1 MPPRAQL
8 GGQVLYL
15 LCINFNNNSQHSRHS
30 PLYHMNHNASTTEHS
45 PSQCMDYGPSDAQ
58 PTTSSL
64 STYNNNMRH
73 GTVMDTVTER
83 QVLLATSHQ
92 PPRTRIQPARLRA
105 VAEAVDRNRSPSDA
119 L

>member
-30 PLYHMNHNASTTEHS
+30 PLYHRKNLTVPASHELW
-45 PSQCMDYGPSDAQ
+45 SQCAVMLNLQSSI
-58 PTTSSL
+58 SSL
-64 STYNNNMRH
+64 SINNNMRH
-73 GTVMDTVTER
+73 AVMVLMVTVTER
-83 QVLLATSHQ
+83 HVLLATSHQ

-105 VAEAVDRNRSPSDA
+105 VAEAVDRSR
-119 L
+119 